1 MGARTS
7 PSSPFAKTSEEI
19 QQEMERREKMQRPV
33 PLVKGTYAGF
43 ASNQDQ
49 QEGF

>member
-7 PSSPFAKTSEEI
+7 PSSPFAKTSEDI
-19 QQEMERREKMQRPV
+19 QEEMERRERMQRPV

-43 ASNQDQ
+43 SNDQDR
-49 QEGF
+49 QEGL

>member
-19 QQEMERREKMQRPV
+19 QEEMERRERMQRPI
-33 PLVKGTYAGF
+33 PLAKGTYAGF
-43 ASNQDQ
+43 ASDQDQ
-49 QEGF
+49 QKGF

>member
-43 ASNQDQ
+43 SSNQDQ